1 MRCLYICVCDRLPG
15 LSQPTVYCYLY
26 YPPSSH
32 RVRRCICHPI
42 FHNNCPLVLIPPPF
56 CPQGKK
62 LHLPPRSFK
71 TKFSLL
77 LVLPPFWPLGKK
89 LHPPPDLSQPTALC
103 YLYYPFG
110 FTRDRVNPQLH
121 LPPDLSQP
129 TAHWYLT
136 YPPVVY
142 RIRSCTCHPIFHNR
156 LPTCTLAFTR
166 YWPDQ
171 YWMVYG
177 SPKRGRRGVVHCA
190 IAVQ

>member
-1 MRCLYICVCDRLPG
+1 MIYLSIYLSIYTHTHTHTHIYIYIYIYIFMSIYMRCLYICVCDRLPG

-129 TAHWYLT
+129 TAH
-136 YPPVVY
+136 
-142 RIRSCTCHPIFHNR
+142 
-156 LPTCTLAFTR
+156 
-166 YWPDQ
+166 
-171 YWMVYG
+171 
-177 SPKRGRRGVVHCA
+177 
-190 IAVQ
+190 